1 MLSPPGEACLGCHAR
16 LKAACLLQAGLKRD
30 VIETRSFCQ
39 VYQVFGCGNPCI
51 TGWTRLNSF
60 DVLVP
65 KHDPGITDE
74 TQLKLKIAL
83 VPKG

>member
-30 VIETRSFCQ
+30 VIEPRNFCQ
-39 VYQVFGCGNPCI
+39 VYQVFGRGTPCI
-51 TGWTRLNSF
+51 TGQARLNLYSA
-60 DVLVP
+60 LVP
-65 KHDPGITDE
+65 KLDPGITDE
-74 TQLKLKIAL
+74 TQLKLKLAL